1 MSAGS
6 PFYSNG
12 LPRFKGEYDAAGEM
26 HGFWEF
32 FRIDGS
38 LMRSGSFEHG
48 QQTGEWKTFA
58 RDGSL
63 VKTTTV
69 KVN

>member
-6 PFYSNG
+6 PFYANG
-12 LPRFKGEYDAAGEM
+12 LPRFKGENDSAGEM
-26 HGFWEF
+26 HGYWEF
-32 FRIDGS
+32 YRIDGS

-48 QQTGEWKTFA
+48 AQKGEWKTFA

-63 VKTTTV
+63 VKTTNFGT
-69 KVN
+69 